1 MGGSPGK
8 IHYVDT
14 CDEVIDVQIKNQQV
28 DQYSIEFSRTRG
40 VPIETM
46 VLSEGLIT

>member
-28 DQYSIEFSRTRG
+28 DQFSRMRG

-46 VLSEGLIT
+46 ILSEGLIT